1 MAVLQTV
8 QPLSLNQWLSSILLL
23 LYVPYYSLRAVNDDS
38 NQTTKKKTGKE
49 VGMVFL
55 RSDIFCYFICT
66 FVVVVFFSF
75 LRLFACCCCCCCC
88 CCLCSLLFFS
98 LKRIRCVVSDGEN
111 NIPSCLSLRLKLSRS
126 MSDCTDTDV
135 HLLNGLFD
143 LSHDHLVLNWWP
155 LAKLDSVKIYRDMEF
170 ARVVV
175 SDSLSEVYNYS
186 GL

>member
-23 LYVPYYSLRAVNDDS
+23 LYVSYDSLRAVYDDL
-38 NQTTKKKTGKE
+38 NQTTKTKKTGKE

-66 FVVVVFFSF
+66 FVVVFFSF
-75 LRLFACCCCCCCC
+75 CV
-88 CCLCSLLFFS
+88 CLCVVVVVVVVVYALCSFFS

-126 MSDCTDTDV
+126 ISDCTDTDV

-143 LSHDHLVLNWWP
+143 LSHDHLVLN
-155 LAKLDSVKIYRDMEF
+155 R
-170 ARVVV
+170 
-175 SDSLSEVYNYS
+175 
-186 GL
+186 